1 MSPNQGYALLR
12 NDSPEYVTAVAYE
25 NESQNYKTIGA
36 SHDLGGLQG
45 DGFNIYVNGI
55 LEFFSGGTTPP
66 PDECSAGDINADSML
81 DITDIVSLV
90 NIVLNIGGPPSEN
103 ELCSADFNSDGL
115 INVLDVIQLVN
126 SILDN

>member
-1 MSPNQGYALLR
+1 MLR
-12 NDSPEYVTAVAYE
+12 KESPEYVTAVAYE

-45 DGFNIYVNGI
+45 LGFNTYVNGI
-55 LEFFSGGTTPP
+55 LEFFAGGTTPP
-66 PDECSAGDINADSML
+66 SDECSAGDINADSML

-90 NIVLNIGGPPSEN
+90 NIVLNIGGTPSEN